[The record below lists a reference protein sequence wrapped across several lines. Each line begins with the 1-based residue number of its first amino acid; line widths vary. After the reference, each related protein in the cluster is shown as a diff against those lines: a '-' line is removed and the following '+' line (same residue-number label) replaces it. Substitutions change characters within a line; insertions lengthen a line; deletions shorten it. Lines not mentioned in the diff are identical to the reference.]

1 MIDPK
6 TVKKSKKKTINYRR
20 KLYCVHP
27 LTSTTT
33 H

>member
-6 TVKKSKKKTINYRR
+6 TVKKVKKTINYRR
-20 KLYCVHP
+20 KLYCVH
-27 LTSTTT
+27 TSTSTAT